1 MERYHN
7 RQPLPRNNPGV
18 GNLLLIPAGI
28 ILALF
33 LPPPA
38 VVIALLIIVLIW
50 VLL

>member
-1 MERYHN
+1 MTDYRN

-28 ILALF
+28 LLVLF

-38 VVIALLIIVLIW
+38 VVVALAIIILIW